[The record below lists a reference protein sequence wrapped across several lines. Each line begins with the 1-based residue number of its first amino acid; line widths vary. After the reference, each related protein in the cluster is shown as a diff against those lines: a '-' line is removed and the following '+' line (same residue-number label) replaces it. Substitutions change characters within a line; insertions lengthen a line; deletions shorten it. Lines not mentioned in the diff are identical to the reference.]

1 MFPSIKTEN
10 ILEKTEITSSNFEV
24 TAAKH
29 QIVQAAQVVQTPI
42 RMLRI
47 VIMFDQDLDP
57 FYNPLMIVFNVF
69 VSNSLWTDQYAR
81 NHCMIMYR
89 LLSI

>member
-1 MFPSIKTEN
+1 MKTK
-10 ILEKTEITSSNFEV
+10 IFLKTEITSSNFEV

-57 FYNPLMIVFNVF
+57 FYNSLMIVFDTF
-69 VSNSLWTDQYAR
+69 VSNSL
-81 NHCMIMYR
+81 
-89 LLSI
+89 

>member
-1 MFPSIKTEN
+1 MKTK
-10 ILEKTEITSSNFEV
+10 IFLKTEITSSNFEV
-24 TAAKH
+24 TTTKH

-69 VSNSLWTDQYAR
+69 VLNSL
-81 NHCMIMYR
+81 
-89 LLSI
+89 